1 VKRTEF
7 KLKNDKYRKARGGYA
22 RVLHVY
28 CSSCKSYL
36 LSYQKDGPGPLK
48 RLYLDRIFTPNIPS
62 QTRELICKNCKIVIG
77 TFYIYEKEKRPS
89 FRLYQSAVF
98 KKLAKNIKK

>member
-1 VKRTEF
+1 MSKIISF
-7 KLKNDKYRKARGGYA
+7 KSDKFKKHREGQSRWLL
-22 RVLHVY
+22 LH
-28 CSSCKSYL
+28 CEKCANPIAL
-36 LSYQKDGPGPLK
+36 YQKDGPGPLK

-77 TFYIYEKEKRPS
+77 AFYIYEKEKRPS